1 MDMNCLHILAVVNTA
16 AMNMGVLKQRSLL
29 DLALDSFVYIL
40 RSGITGSYDNSTSIN
55 FNF

>member
-1 MDMNCLHILAVVNTA
+1 MDTNCLHILVVVNTA

-29 DLALDSFVYIL
+29 DLALDSFGYIL

>member
-40 RSGITGSYDNSTSIN
+40 RSGITGSYDNSTSVN

>member
-1 MDMNCLHILAVVNTA
+1 MDTNCLRILAVMSAA

-29 DLALDSFVYIL
+29 DLALDSFGYIL
-40 RSGITGSYDNSTSIN
+40 RSGITGSYDDYTSIN